1 MSDVVFHSLPVE
13 EQRDALRL
21 AASRSGRRA
30 YLLEKDIWVVWT
42 LSALLDGSFAEN
54 LTFKGGTSLSKAYR
68 AIRRF
73 SEDLDITYDIRHMAP
88 DLVTG
93 SGDEAIPETRSQEN
107 RWTREIRRRLPL
119 WVTKHAS
126 PALESN
132 LNETGVS
139 AHIRTEGER
148 IFVSYSPLFDEYGF
162 VKPEVMVEFGARST
176 GEPRKEHLIEC
187 DAADYLAEVT
197 FPSCRTFVML
207 AERTFWE
214 KATAIHVF
222 CLQRRSRG
230 ERLSRHWY
238 DLVRLDDSGFASMAL
253 SDQMLAFAV
262 ARHKSMFFREKDW
275 AGNWVDYF
283 EAVSGELQLIPEGEL
298 YQVLSEDYE
307 SMVSDGLL
315 QDDDERFDQ
324 LIDRCYDIE
333 ARANKREH

>member
-1 MSDVVFHSLPVE
+1 MSDVVFHSLTAE
-13 EQRDALRL
+13 ERRDALQL

-30 YLLEKDIWVVWT
+30 HLLEKDIWVVWT
-42 LSALLDGSFAEN
+42 LSALHEGSFAEH

-93 SGDEAIPETRSQEN
+93 SGDEAIPENRSQEN
-107 RWTREIRRRLPL
+107 RWTREIRRRLPV
-119 WVTKHAS
+119 WVAEHAL
-126 PALESN
+126 PALESY

-139 AHIRTEGER
+139 AHVRTDRER
-148 IFVSYSPLFDEYGF
+148 IFVSYAPLFDEYGF

-176 GEPRKEHLIEC
+176 GEPRKEHVIEC
-187 DAADYLAEVT
+187 DAADHLAELT

-222 CLQRRSRG
+222 CRQRRSRG
-230 ERLSRHWY
+230 ERLSRHWH
-238 DLVRLDDSGFASMAL
+238 DLIRLDDSGFASMAL
-253 SDQMLAFAV
+253 SDQTLASTV

-283 EAVSGELQLIPEGEL
+283 EAVSGGLRLIPEGEM

-307 SMVSDGLL
+307 SMLSDGLL
-315 QDDDERFDQ
+315 QDDNERFDE

>member
-1 MSDVVFHSLPVE
+1 MSDVVFHSLPAE
-13 EQRDALRL
+13 ERRDALRL

-30 YLLEKDIWVVWT
+30 HLLEKDIWVVWT
-42 LSALLDGSFAEN
+42 LSALNEGSFAEH

-88 DLVTG
+88 DLVAG
-93 SGDEAIPETRSQEN
+93 SGDEAIPENRSQEN
-107 RWTREIRRRLPL
+107 RWTRKIRRRLPV
-119 WVTKHAS
+119 WVGEHAL
-126 PALESN
+126 PALESY
-132 LNETGVS
+132 LNETGIS
-139 AHIRTEGER
+139 ARIRTEGER
-148 IFVSYSPLFDEYGF
+148 IFVSYAPLFDEYGF

-176 GEPRKEHLIEC
+176 GEPRKEHFIEC
-187 DAADYLAEVT
+187 DAADHLSEVE

-222 CLQRRSRG
+222 CRQRRSRG
-230 ERLSRHWY
+230 ERLSRHWH

-253 SDQMLAFAV
+253 SDQTLASAV

-283 EAVSGELQLIPEGEL
+283 EAVSGGLRLIPEGEM

-307 SMVSDGLL
+307 SMMSNGML

-324 LIDRCYDIE
+324 LIDRCSDIE
-333 ARANKREH
+333 VRANKREH